1 MQTERLA
8 RLVTDALDALF
19 EGLAPRLEV
28 GEVAELLGMTKQGV
42 YNWLR
47 DGVIPGYKLGNSWF
61 ILRDDL
67 KEAMRGGFN
76 RPGGQSTSPHA
87 SEDGTEED

>member
-1 MQTERLA
+1 MQISWRA
-8 RLVTDALDALF
+8 RPVTDPLDALF
-19 EGLAPRLEV
+19 EGRKPTLEA

-67 KEAMRGGFN
+67 KEAMRRGSNQTLSAPTRREG
-76 RPGGQSTSPHA
+76 
-87 SEDGTEED
+87 EEGD